1 MFALVAVVRIL
12 ALLALALLPVGAFAQ
27 TKSWE
32 IASFHVDLSVD
43 PAGTLDVRETIAL
56 SFVGSWNGIYRWIPV
71 VESKEGWGKK
81 FLHLSV
87 QEIRDD
93 RGTAL
98 KYETSREN
106 DYKKFK
112 IYIPGAVNTTRVVVI
127 AYRVSNALR
136 YFDDHD
142 ELYWNVTGNEWPVPI
157 RRASASITLP
167 PGAAEG
173 LRAVAYTGP
182 YGARGQDHR
191 LTISNNVVELGT
203 TRGLAYK
210 EGLTVAVG
218 WPKGV
223 VAGPSAAARAWAL
236 LLEYA
241 IFLLPVIVFLGYF
254 LVWYRVGR
262 DPRLAKSVMPRYEP
276 PGDLRPPEVG
286 VLVDGRLDQRDI
298 SALLVDLA
306 VRGFIKIE
314 ETKEAGWLFDTTSFT
329 FHRKREPSEW
339 AKLMPFER
347 EMLQGLFGS
356 HETSVKLA
364 DLKNRFYTHLEQI
377 RTQTFAALKHRGYFR
392 FRPDRVRTG
401 ANVVSLLV
409 SGGSVVAA
417 IVSVAALG
425 ANPLYAVVA
434 AVLAILVAFMFSR
447 LMPAFTLGGAQARL
461 EVLGFEEYLG
471 RAERD
476 RLKLATPETF
486 EKFLPYAMALGVEA
500 QWAKAFEG
508 LYTKPPDWYA
518 GPSPVGT
525 FTPSG
530 FTHSLGSMAAVTAST
545 FASSPR
551 SSSGSS
557 GFGGGGGGGSSGGGS
572 GGGGGSAF

>member
-1 MFALVAVVRIL
+1 MRRFLVVLMLFV
-12 ALLALALLPVGAFAQ
+12 LPASASAQ
-27 TKSWE
+27 QKSWE
-32 IASFHVDLSVD
+32 ISSFHVDLAVD
-43 PAGTLDVRETIAL
+43 SEGGLDVRETLAIR
-56 SFVGSWNGIYRWIPV
+56 FVGSWNGIYRWIPV

-87 QEIRDD
+87 REIRDD

-112 IYIPGAVNTTRVVVI
+112 IYVPGAVNATRTVVI
-127 AYRVSNALR
+127 AYSVSNALR

-157 RRASASITLP
+157 HRASAIITLP

-173 LRAVAYTGP
+173 VRATAYTGP
-182 YGARGQDHR
+182 YRARGQEYR
-191 LTISNNVVELGT
+191 LAITNNVVELET
-203 TRGLAYK
+203 TRGLGYK
-210 EGLTVAVG
+210 EGLTVAMG

-223 VAGPSAAARAWAL
+223 VAGPSAAARSWDFF
-236 LLEYA
+236 LEHV
-241 IFLLPVIVFLGYF
+241 ILLLPVIVFLGYF
-254 LVWYRVGR
+254 GVWYRVGR
-262 DPRLAKSVMPRYEP
+262 DPGLAKSIMPRYEP

-286 VLVDGRLDQRDI
+286 ALVDGRMDPRDI

-306 VRGFIKIE
+306 VRGFVKIE
-314 ETKEAGWLFDTTSFT
+314 ETKEDGWLFDTTSYT

-339 AKLMPFER
+339 AGLTRFER

-356 HETSVKLA
+356 YGASVKLT
-364 DLKNRFYTHLEQI
+364 DLKNRFYTHLESI
-377 RTQTFAALKHRGYFR
+377 RNLVFSSLKGRGYFR

-401 ANVVSLLV
+401 ANIVSLLV

-417 IVSVAALG
+417 IISVAALG
-425 ANPLYAVVA
+425 ANPLYAAVA
-434 AVLAILVAFMFSR
+434 AAVAIIVAFVFSR
-447 LMPAFTLGGAQARL
+447 IMPAFTLAGAQARQ

-486 EKFLPYAMALGVEA
+486 EKFLPYAMALGVEE
-500 QWAKAFEG
+500 QWARAFEG
-508 LYTKPPDWYA
+508 LYTTPPEWYV
-518 GPSPVGT
+518 GPSPMGT
-525 FTPSG
+525 FTPSS
-530 FTHSLGSMAAVTAST
+530 FTRSLGSMSAAAGGT

-557 GFGGGGGGGSSGGGS
+557 GFSGGGGSGGGS